1 MLDLIFF
8 AENGQRYHVISDDDS
23 GPELGKKSIVISGID
38 NRLFHGFIHDLT
50 PANGEFLSFSEIK
63 KNLLENYGLVGE
75 LDLWK
80 EFMLDPNILEGK
92 IRGLLNLDLTLIP
105 SATVKALEDVVNNPS
120 PKGEGLVK
128 VLID

>member
-1 MLDLIFF
+1 MLNLIFF
-8 AENGQRYHVISDDDS
+8 AENGQRYHVISDDDG
-23 GPELGKKSIVISGID
+23 GPELGKKSIVVSGID
-38 NRLFHGFIHDLT
+38 NRSFHGFIHDLT

-63 KNLLENYGLVGE
+63 KSLLENYGLVGE

-105 SATVKALEDVVNNPS
+105 SATVKALEDVMKTLN
-120 PKGEGLVK
+120 
-128 VLID
+128 I